1 MNRAKKGRRMELK
14 RIFSTSDVKG
24 TENYI
29 DIQKRYE
36 ILRTVLYFGVSAA
49 LFAAGCIQTKSRL
62 NLLTVVAVLG
72 CLPASKSAVSA
83 VMFLRFQSCGQ
94 ETARKIKDHSQGLTV
109 LFDCIFTSYKK
120 NFKVSHLAIRGNT
133 VCGFSEDAD
142 FQEQEFYKHIGDIL
156 NLDGH
161 KETSVKIFNS
171 LPKYIDRL
179 EQMKALEEDT
189 AKDMAVA
196 ETLKS
201 VML

>member
-1 MNRAKKGRRMELK
+1 MHLK
-14 RIFSTSDVKG
+14 RLFSTSDVKG

-36 ILRTVLYFGVSAA
+36 ILRTALYFGVSLA
-49 LFAAGCIQTKSRL
+49 LFAAGYFQTKSRL

-83 VMFLRFQSCGQ
+83 VMFLRFRSCGT
-94 ETARKIKDHSQGLTV
+94 ETAREIKAHSQGLTV
-109 LFDCIFTSYKK
+109 LFDCVFTSYKK
-120 NFKVSHLAIRGNT
+120 NFRVSHLAVRGNT
-133 VCGFSEDAD
+133 VCGFTEDTD
-142 FQEQEFYKHIGDIL
+142 FPEQEFYRHISDIL
-156 NLDGH
+156 KLDGH
-161 KETSVKIFNS
+161 KDVSVKIFTS

-179 EQMKALEEDT
+179 EQMKGLEED
-189 AKDMAVA
+189 AAGEQAVA

>member
-1 MNRAKKGRRMELK
+1 MRLK

-36 ILRTVLYFGVSAA
+36 IIRTVLYFGVSAA
-49 LFAAGCIQTKSRL
+49 LFVAGYIQTESRL

-94 ETARKIKDHSQGLTV
+94 ETAREIKDHSQGLTV
-109 LFDCIFTSYKK
+109 LFDCVFTSYKK

-156 NLDGH
+156 KLDGH
-161 KETSVKIFNS
+161 KETSVKIFTG

-179 EQMKALEEDT
+179 EQMKALEEDA
-189 AKDMAVA
+189 AKDLAVA